1 MPQGSRASR
10 VGDLIRAELAELLA
24 REVHDPG
31 IGFLTITHVKVSA
44 DLQQARVFYTT
55 IGDDKARKDSAR
67 ALQRATP
74 FLRRHVGRRLQLKR
88 VPELAWMFD
97 ESIEKNDRIE
107 RILQELHTGSVE
119 TAGASPSGAGTG
131 NDDKSPPPGPTSE
144 EPTSDEP

>member
-1 MPQGSRASR
+1 M
-10 VGDLIRAELAELLA
+10 LT

-97 ESIEKNDRIE
+97 DSLERNDRIE
-107 RILQELHTGSVE
+107 RILHELNTGPVE
-119 TAGASPSGAGTG
+119 TAGASPTGAGNG
-131 NDDKSPPPGPTSE
+131 DDDQSPPL
-144 EPTSDEP
+144 EPKSDEP